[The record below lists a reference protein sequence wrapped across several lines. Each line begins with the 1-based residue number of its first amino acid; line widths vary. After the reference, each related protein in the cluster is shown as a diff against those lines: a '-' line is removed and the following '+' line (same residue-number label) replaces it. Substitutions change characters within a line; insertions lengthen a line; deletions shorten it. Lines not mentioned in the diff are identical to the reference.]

1 MTRFGWAMT
10 TYLAS
15 VAIGVSAFVDPP
27 PALIWNASSSVPI
40 GLFTV
45 HPADDLEIADLVA
58 VAPPGDLAVFLD
70 ERGYLPRS
78 VPMLKR
84 VLGLPGQEICGAGS
98 TITVDGIAM
107 GVALDRDSAGRELP
121 VWQGCRVVAEGEI
134 FLMNWQS
141 ADSFD
146 GRYVGPLPVTAIIG
160 RALPLWTD
168 EEGDGR
174 YEWRAPTR

>member
-1 MTRFGWAMT
+1 MTRFGWVMT

-15 VAIGVSAFVDPP
+15 VVIGVSAFVDPP
-27 PALIWNASSSVPI
+27 PALIWNASPSVPI

-45 HPADDLEIADLVA
+45 HSADDLEIADLVA
-58 VAPPGDLAVFLD
+58 VAPPDNLAAYLAD
-70 ERGYLPRS
+70 RGYLPRG
-78 VPMLKR
+78 VPLLKR
-84 VLGLPGQEICGAGS
+84 VLGLPGQEVCRSGR
-98 TITVDGIAM
+98 TITVDGIEM
-107 GVALDRDSAGRELP
+107 GAALDRDSHGRDLP
-121 VWQGCRVVAEGEI
+121 VWQGCRIVADGEI

-146 GRYVGPLPVTAIIG
+146 GRYVGPLPVTTIIG

-168 EEGDGR
+168 EEGNGR

>member
-1 MTRFGWAMT
+1 MTRFAWVMT

-15 VAIGVSAFVDPP
+15 VVIGASAFLDPP
-27 PALIWNASSSVPI
+27 PALIWNASASVRI
-40 GLFTV
+40 GFFTV
-45 HPADDLEIADLVA
+45 HPANALEIADLVA
-58 VAPPGDLAVFLD
+58 IAPPEPLAGYLA
-70 ERGYLPRS
+70 ERGYLPRG

-84 VLGLPGQEICGAGS
+84 VLALPGQQVCRHEM
-98 TITVDGIAM
+98 TITVDGIDM
-107 GVALDRDSAGRELP
+107 GAALERDSAGRELP
-121 VWQGCRVVAEGEI
+121 AWHGCRIIARDEL

-146 GRYVGPLPVTAIIG
+146 GRYVGPLPVTTIIG